1 MENSKSTMT
10 TDASDIEKNKTMAV
24 LSYIIFFLPLITDAK
39 DSKFAKFHAN
49 QSLAIL
55 IVWIGFCFVSVPI
68 SFIIPFFFLISTLV
82 GFGIMILWLIGV
94 INALNGKMSELPLV
108 GSIHILDK

>member
-1 MENSKSTMT
+1 MENSKSTIT
-10 TDASDIEKNKTMAV
+10 TDASDIEKNKAMAV

-55 IVWIGFCFVSVPI
+55 IVWIGFLFVSVPL
-68 SFIIPFFFLISTLV
+68 SFIVPFFFLISFFV
-82 GFGIMILWLIGV
+82 GFAIMILWFIGI
-94 INALNGKMSELPLV
+94 INALSGKMSELPLI